1 MVETIVKEVPEPHLS
16 LYFSGSSLSGIVSTV
31 PSAHFKFL
39 QAHEPQVHIADWEE
53 DAGGE
58 VMRRYYAL
66 WKEALDIV
74 QQSKQGWIPTSS
86 FKPPQ
91 DPVAIQAFYDYLD
104 LSPVPLWELDAKE
117 THPDPVAPPFED
129 HGTSIHLY
137 FPSHTCSYPPTSP
150 FVID

>member
-1 MVETIVKEVPEPHLS
+1 MVEMIAEEVPG
-16 LYFSGSSLSGIVSTV
+16 LYSSPYSSGSSLSGIMSTV
-31 PSAHFKFL
+31 PSTHFKFS
-39 QAHEPQVHIADWEE
+39 QAHEPQVYIADWEE

-91 DPVAIQAFYDYLD
+91 DPVAIQAFYDYSDD
-104 LSPVPLWELDAKE
+104 LSPIPLWESDAKE
-117 THPDPVAPPFED
+117 TPQPRCPAIQRPWNK
-129 HGTSIHLY
+129 
-137 FPSHTCSYPPTSP
+137 
-150 FVID
+150 